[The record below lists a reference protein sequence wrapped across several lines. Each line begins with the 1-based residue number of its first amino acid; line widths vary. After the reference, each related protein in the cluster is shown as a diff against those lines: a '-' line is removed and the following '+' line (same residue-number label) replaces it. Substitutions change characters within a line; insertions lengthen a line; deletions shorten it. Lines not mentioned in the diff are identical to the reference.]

1 MPHEDKY
8 AFDAMNAADP
18 DMDLTGGAITY
29 SQFEMDMPPKEQEKY
44 RQTLLG
50 TLDSTYRDDPN
61 KGKLGFA
68 DWLDKL
74 RPDLIKERARKWE
87 EVRRDKDVMNEMD
100 PKEYSVLESSGLLQG
115 LLEKHT
121 GRLKDVR
128 DVIGVNVPRD
138 IGEFKVTEKDFTY

>member
-8 AFDAMNAADP
+8 AFDAMNAEDP
-18 DMDLTGGAITY
+18 DMDLTGGEITY

-100 PKEYSVLESSGLLQG
+100 PKEYSVLESSGLLQN

-121 GRLKDVR
+121 GRLEDVR
-128 DVIGVNVPRD
+128 DVIGADVPRP
-138 IGEFKVTEKDFTY
+138 IEEFAVAEREYRK

>member
-8 AFDAMNAADP
+8 AFDAMDAADP

-100 PKEYSVLESSGLLQG
+100 PKEYSVLESSGLLQN

-121 GRLKDVR
+121 GRLEDVR
-128 DVIGVNVPRD
+128 DVIGADVPRP
-138 IGEFKVTEKDFTY
+138 IEEFKAGEREYRR